1 MAMLLLALL
10 TLTGC
15 TVLPA
20 ERARSGPQE
29 ELTPTPIPT
38 PVTVSKPTYGAA
50 RGEVTKQ
57 LILGGR
63 VAPVAQ
69 TNLFFKTS
77 GRVRTVF
84 VKTGDN
90 VKVGQLLA
98 DLEMENV
105 ERDLTGSKLDL
116 ERAQARLDAAKA
128 ELQENIKQAQANL
141 DIARENRAIIMAQDP
156 TPRKVK
162 AEVALQT
169 ADLARKQA
177 EGAALQQATLNYTE
191 AQAAYDLVL
200 QDIAVHSH
208 QVTIA
213 GLQVNLAQ
221 VALDSLNRGVD
232 PLLANDVKR
241 AQFAV
246 DKLLSAV
253 ADAQIVAPFDGQVQ
267 LAFILTEGAAIDA
280 FQYVVTLS
288 DLTELEVRVDTINIQ
303 PGQLSEGMPA
313 TISLV
318 GRPGVELKGHIRRLP
333 ALGVLAGADQDKSLH
348 IALDSSGTLVGY
360 QSGDLTRVALV
371 LEQKQDVLWL
381 PPAAIRTFEGRRFV
395 VVQESGG
402 QRRVD
407 IKVGL
412 EGDDRVEIVGGLT
425 EGQIVVGQ

>member
-1 MAMLLLALL
+1 M
-10 TLTGC
+10 
-15 TVLPA
+15 
-20 ERARSGPQE
+20 
-29 ELTPTPIPT
+29 
-38 PVTVSKPTYGAA
+38 
-50 RGEVTKQ
+50 
-57 LILGGR
+57 
-63 VAPVAQ
+63 
-69 TNLFFKTS
+69 
-77 GRVRTVF
+77 
-84 VKTGDN
+84 
-90 VKVGQLLA
+90 
-98 DLEMENV
+98 
-105 ERDLTGSKLDL
+105 
-116 ERAQARLDAAKA
+116 
-128 ELQENIKQAQANL
+128 
-141 DIARENRAIIMAQDP
+141 
-156 TPRKVK
+156 
-162 AEVALQT
+162 
-169 ADLARKQA
+169 
-177 EGAALQQATLNYTE
+177 E

-221 VALDSLNRGVD
+221 VALDSLNKGVD
-232 PLLANDVKR
+232 PLLANDIRR

-246 DKLLSAV
+246 DKLQAAV

-313 TISLV
+313 TVSLV
-318 GRPGVELKGHIRRLP
+318 GRPGVELKGHIKRLP
-333 ALGVLAGADQDKSLH
+333 ASGVLAGADQDKSLH
-348 IALDSSGTLVGY
+348 IALESSGTLVGY

-412 EGDDRVEIVGGLT
+412 EGDDRFEIASGLT